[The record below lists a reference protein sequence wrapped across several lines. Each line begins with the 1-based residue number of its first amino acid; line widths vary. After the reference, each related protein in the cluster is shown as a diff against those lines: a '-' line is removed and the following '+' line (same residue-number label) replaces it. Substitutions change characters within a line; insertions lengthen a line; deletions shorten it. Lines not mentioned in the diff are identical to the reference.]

1 MAGEEPPAKIRLS
14 KAWGE
19 IFSARG
25 VIFLAESYQKT
36 LLDNGIRVLTE
47 AIPALESTAIG
58 IWIQTGS
65 RDEQAAESGLSHFIE
80 HLLFKGTEQRSAFDI
95 SREIESVGGAINA
108 FTGKEYTCFHAKVLK
123 RDTALA
129 VDILGDMVAHSV
141 FDPQE
146 IERER
151 MVVVQEIKMVEDTPD
166 DYIHDLFHHSFWGD
180 HPLGCPITGH
190 KERVLAFK
198 REDICAFLQRQ
209 YTPERMIVA
218 AAGGVDHQELVD
230 LVHDRLGHLKP
241 GPSAV
246 PRQGAN
252 GGCTR
257 MQVTHRDL
265 EQIHFCLGT
274 GGIPHNHKLRYA
286 GHTLNT
292 LLGGNMSSRLFQ
304 EVREKRGLTY
314 SIYSF
319 LNTYSDTGLFGVYAG
334 TTKAEIEEVISLI
347 LQELKAIKAGQIRKE
362 DLAAAKEY
370 LRGGTILGLE
380 GSDGRMTRLARD
392 EICFDRHIPLEE
404 VLSDLHGVAEAAIG
418 EVAQE
423 MLASH
428 PLCFTLLGD
437 VEQGELPWQQVDL

>member
-1 MAGEEPPAKIRLS
+1 MEA
-14 KAWGE
+14 
-19 IFSARG
+19 FH
-25 VIFLAESYQKT
+25 KT
-36 LLDNGIRVLTE
+36 RLDNGIRCLTE
-47 AIPALESTAIG
+47 AIPTLDSTAIG

-65 RDEQAAESGLSHFIE
+65 RDEQVTECGLSHFIE
-80 HLLFKGTEQRSAFDI
+80 HLLFKGTERRSAFDI

-123 RDTALA
+123 RDTTLA
-129 VDILGDMVAHSV
+129 VDILADMVAHSV

-166 DYIHDLFHHSFWGD
+166 DYIHDLFHRSFWGD
-180 HPLGCPITGH
+180 HPLGCPITGQ
-190 KERVLAFK
+190 KERILAFK
-198 REDICAFLQRQ
+198 REDIIGFLQRQ
-209 YTPERMIVA
+209 YTPERMIIA

-230 LVHDRLGHLKP
+230 LVHDRLGHLQ
-241 GPSAV
+241 PSPAPV
-246 PRQGAN
+246 KRREAHGARS
-252 GGCTR
+252 R
-257 MQVTHRDL
+257 MQITFRDL
-265 EQIHFCLGT
+265 EQVHFCLGT
-274 GGIPHNHKLRYA
+274 GGIPHNHRLRYA
-286 GHTLNT
+286 GHTLNI

-347 LQELKAIKAGQIRKE
+347 LQELKAIKAGRIGKE
-362 DLAAAKEY
+362 DLAAGKEY

-380 GSDGRMTRLARD
+380 GTDGRMSRLARD
-392 EICFDRHIPLEE
+392 EICFDRPIPLAE
-404 VLSDLHGVAEAAIG
+404 VLNELEGVSEEAIG

-423 MLASH
+423 MLTSH
-428 PLCFTLLGD
+428 PLCLTMLGAIK
-437 VEQGELPWQQVDL
+437 EEELPWKQVDL

>member
-1 MAGEEPPAKIRLS
+1 M
-14 KAWGE
+14 
-19 IFSARG
+19 IFSAM
-25 VIFLAESYQKT
+25 ETYQKT
-36 LLDNGIRVLTE
+36 RLDNGIRVLTE
-47 AIPALESTAIG
+47 SLPTLDSTALG
-58 IWIQTGS
+58 IWITTGS
-65 RDEQAAESGLSHFIE
+65 RDEHEAECGLSHFIE
-80 HLLFKGTEQRSAFDI
+80 HLLFKGTERRSAFDI

-108 FTGKEYTCFHAKVLK
+108 FTGKEYACFHAKVLK

-129 VDILGDMVAHSV
+129 IDILADMVAHSV

-146 IERER
+146 IQRER

-166 DYIHDLFHHSFWGD
+166 DYIHDLFHCSFWGD
-180 HPLGCPITGH
+180 HPLGCPITGR
-190 KERVLAFK
+190 KELVLSFQ

-218 AAGGVDHQELVD
+218 AAGGVDHQEMVD

-241 GPSAV
+241 SPAPV
-246 PRQGAN
+246 PRQGAD
-252 GGCTR
+252 GGRTR
-257 MQVTHRDL
+257 MQVTYREL

-274 GGIPHNHKLRYA
+274 GGISHNHRLRYA

-347 LQELKAIKAGQIRKE
+347 LQELQAIKAGKIRPA

-380 GSDGRMTRLARD
+380 GSDGRMGRLARD
-392 EICFDRHIPLEE
+392 EICFDRPIPLEE
-404 VLSDLHGVAEAAIG
+404 VLSGLDGVSAEAIG

-423 MLASH
+423 ILTSH
-428 PLCFTLLGD
+428 PLCLTMLGA

>member
-1 MAGEEPPAKIRLS
+1 MMEA
-14 KAWGE
+14 
-19 IFSARG
+19 F
-25 VIFLAESYQKT
+25 QKT
-36 LLDNGIRVLTE
+36 RLANGIRVLTE
-47 AIPALESTAIG
+47 ALPALDSTAIG
-58 IWIQTGS
+58 IWIVSGS
-65 RDEQAAESGLSHFIE
+65 RDEHEAECGLSHFIE
-80 HLLFKGTEQRSAFDI
+80 HLLFKGTERRSAFDI
-95 SREIESVGGAINA
+95 SREIESVGGGINA

-129 VDILGDMVAHSV
+129 IDILADMVAHSV

-166 DYIHDLFHHSFWGD
+166 DYIHDLFHRSFWGD
-180 HPLGCPITGH
+180 HPLGCPITGK
-190 KERVLAFK
+190 KELVLSYS
-198 REDICAFLQRQ
+198 REDICGFLKRQ
-209 YTPERMIVA
+209 YTAERMIVA
-218 AAGGVDHQELVD
+218 AAGGVEHRELVD

-241 GPSAV
+241 ASA
-246 PRQGAN
+246 PARRQGAD
-252 GGCTR
+252 GGRSR

-274 GGIPHNHKLRYA
+274 GGISHNHRLRYA
-286 GHTLNT
+286 GHCLNT

-334 TTKAEIEEVISLI
+334 TTKAEIEEVVSLI
-347 LQELKAIKAGQIRKE
+347 LKELQAIKQGRIRNE

-380 GSDGRMTRLARD
+380 GSDGRMGRLARD
-392 EICFDRHIPLEE
+392 EICFDRTIPLEE
-404 VLSDLHGVAEAAIG
+404 VLRELEGVSAEAIA
-418 EVAQE
+418 EVARE
-423 MLASH
+423 MLTSH
-428 PLCFTLLGD
+428 PLCLTMLGA